1 MGSIK
6 AVEGQSLFD
15 IAIQRLGSAEAA
27 FALAL
32 LNGLSIT
39 DQPAPGD
46 TLYLSKIIDNDIAD
60 FFSFK
65 NLVPTTTGSDPVINE
80 PPVISGSSFLRMP
93 DPDQVK
99 IVEGQSLFDIA
110 IQKLGSAQA
119 ALELAVLNGL
129 SLTDELTTGETLQL
143 PGVINKAMAGYFN
156 GKNIIPATE
165 ANAGDDES
173 GELIKEGIGYWAIGV
188 DFVVS

>member
-15 IAIQRLGSAEAA
+15 VAIQRLGSAEAA
-27 FALAL
+27 FALAT

-39 DQPAPGD
+39 DQPVPGY
-46 TLYLSKIIDNDIAD
+46 TLRLSKIIDNDIAD

-65 NLVPTTTGSDPVINE
+65 SLVPTTAGSDPVINE

-110 IQKLGSAQA
+110 IQKLGSAEA

-143 PGVINKAMAGYFN
+143 Q
-156 GKNIIPATE
+156 E
-165 ANAGDDES
+165 
-173 GELIKEGIGYWAIGV
+173 
-188 DFVVS
+188 

>member
-27 FALAL
+27 FALAT

-46 TLYLSKIIDNDIAD
+46 TLEMSKIIDNDIAD

-65 NLVPTTTGSDPVINE
+65 NVVPTTAGSDPVINE
-80 PPVISGSSFLRMP
+80 PPVISGSSFLRMS
-93 DPDQVK
+93 DTDQVK

-110 IQKLGSAQA
+110 IQRLGSAEA
-119 ALELAVLNGL
+119 ALEVAILNGL

-143 PGVINKAMAGYFN
+143 PGVINKAMAGYFK
-156 GKNIIPATE
+156 GKNIIPTTGAV
-165 ANAGDDES
+165 AGDDES
-173 GELIKEGIGYWAIGV
+173 GELIKEGIGYWAISV

>member
-15 IAIQRLGSAEAA
+15 VAIQRLGSAEAA
-27 FALAL
+27 FALAT

-39 DQPAPGD
+39 DQPVPGY
-46 TLYLSKIIDNDIAD
+46 TLRLSKIIDNDIAD

-65 NLVPTTTGSDPVINE
+65 SLVPTTAGSDPVINE

-110 IQKLGSAQA
+110 IQKLGSAEA

-143 PGVINKAMAGYFN
+143 PGVVNKAVAGYFK
-156 GKNIIPATE
+156 GKNIIPATG
-165 ANAGDDES
+165 AAAGDDES
-173 GELIKEGIGYWAIGV
+173 GELVKEGIGYWAIGV